1 MGVAHIWIDAFC
13 IVQDDEDD
21 KIRELALMPD
31 IYSGALVTIIAADSD
46 ACTKGFLNTSPAAP
60 MFHMTVETDSG
71 EQGPLFLEPV
81 RLMPPIDARAWTYQE
96 GILSPRVLY
105 FNSRL
110 SVWDCAEQTI
120 ASSGKIG
127 LQSDDGILAE
137 RHFLRTD
144 HTERRIWW
152 NSVGTYSR
160 RKLTFM
166 ADKPNAFAG
175 IAEQFAR
182 GFYDEKRMPGEY
194 LAGHWTS
201 DLSISLGWGVEGYP
215 RRPKPAELQA
225 PSWSWMSID
234 GEINGVTC
242 ALRSTQS
249 SIQILEAHTELTHPS
264 LPCLITIITCT
275 WTVLHLNVAAFEDT
289 SWQRFWRKAKWMAIT
304 ILLPEV
310 IFAKAICELR
320 LALKDLHELDKT
332 LSIMY
337 QDGLEWKVWGPDLTK
352 EISWSWKVKDYSY
365 GLRLLY
371 LLMGLPQP
379 VDKAGNGVERVW
391 SWKEHKPIV
400 WLYELGKL
408 YSRSKLSQPSDERAG
423 RMTVHGLRNGSNVMG
438 SDRSSKPTLKLPD
451 ESDRSGRRK
460 IRSAEHKEISVG
472 DDDSVEARQASADR
486 QPPAAST
493 ETVEGKICQEWT
505 ITHSYLANMGGLIR
519 LVPLSGNK
527 FSYRVIT
534 GAELSRRFLWDRG
547 MLPLVGLALSEDDI
561 ADKSKADW
569 LLRSLSVLQI
579 SWLILSVISRG
590 VSSLPLTQFEI
601 ATLAFSVFAI
611 ATFLAN
617 WWKPKDI
624 SWPVRLQEIAD
635 GRFKM
640 DGSVAGKAPE
650 RHRFDKRQPFLRRL
664 WSPRDTTITRHRKD
678 YRTRVRN
685 DIVDME
691 GNVPLMFALMAVSS
705 LVFGGI
711 HCSAWN
717 FTFPSRTELI
727 LWRVV
732 SIASAVI
739 PVIAII
745 FNVLLTYFATAY
757 TDKRL
762 WSILRIGLSSL
773 CPSEYLEALR
783 KPDFVEWGKNEQ
795 RILFS
800 QPAGHRN
807 FAEKPATP
815 DVPPGINWQDP
826 LGFGRMRRFSNNLQ
840 CFLEDWDKTGN
851 GVKRI

>member
-1 MGVAHIWIDAFC
+1 
-13 IVQDDEDD
+13 
-21 KIRELALMPD
+21 
-31 IYSGALVTIIAADSD
+31 
-46 ACTKGFLNTSPAAP
+46 
-60 MFHMTVETDSG
+60 
-71 EQGPLFLEPV
+71 
-81 RLMPPIDARAWTYQE
+81 
-96 GILSPRVLY
+96 
-105 FNSRL
+105 
-110 SVWDCAEQTI
+110 
-120 ASSGKIG
+120 
-127 LQSDDGILAE
+127 
-137 RHFLRTD
+137 
-144 HTERRIWW
+144 
-152 NSVGTYSR
+152 
-160 RKLTFM
+160 
-166 ADKPNAFAG
+166 
-175 IAEQFAR
+175 
-182 GFYDEKRMPGEY
+182 
-194 LAGHWTS
+194 
-201 DLSISLGWGVEGYP
+201 
-215 RRPKPAELQA
+215 
-225 PSWSWMSID
+225 
-234 GEINGVTC
+234 
-242 ALRSTQS
+242 
-249 SIQILEAHTELTHPS
+249 
-264 LPCLITIITCT
+264 
-275 WTVLHLNVAAFEDT
+275 
-289 SWQRFWRKAKWMAIT
+289 MAIT

-337 QDGLEWKVWGPDLTK
+337 QDGLEWKVWGPNLTK

-379 VDKAGNGVERVW
+379 VDKAGNGVERTW

-472 DDDSVEARQASADR
+472 DDDSVEARKASADR

-493 ETVEGKICQEWT
+493 ETVEGTICQEWT

-534 GAELSRRFLWDRG
+534 GAELSRRFEWDCG

-579 SWLILSVISRG
+579 SWLILSVLSRG

-664 WSPRDTTITRHRKD
+664 WSPRDTTIIRNRKN

-840 CFLEDWDKTGN
+840 CFLEDWNKTGN
-851 GVKRI
+851 GVKRSEFLLRRITNKITQMCEYYTTSTASFWDEYEEFLTQNTCESTDRKCFYVRRIMDTVTSFSKEKKRLEMVFYHSPQVLTAITISSGFLYIAARFIILVLIFTSLRDVPLGVYEETPWTRFLPNFS